1 MKTGSMIL
9 AILGA
14 IVALPAALLGGLFGA
29 AQGIQDTTPAG
40 ASLVGEAA
48 SNAAVNAAVD
58 AAASGAK
65 TYMYLGLLAFA
76 LAIVGAAMV
85 KRPGKVGA
93 GVVVASAVCAGISCM
108 SGNPL
113 AYAVTGL
120 LGLAAVLGLLGG
132 DAVAAGARRLA

>member
-48 SNAAVNAAVD
+48 SNAAVN